1 MHNKAGERPQA
12 GFPAVPTPRTA
23 DPDLAMDQ
31 MISAPQTAPVDVTMD
46 NFMAEVIEG
55 SKTTPTIVQFWAPWC
70 GPCKQLG
77 PVLQKVVGASGSK
90 VRMVRVNIDDNQQI
104 AQQMRVQS
112 VPTVYGFV
120 DGQPVDGFAGAQP
133 ESNVK
138 QFVEK
143 LSSMGGAGADVASM
157 LETAE
162 AALASGDHGTAMI
175 QFQEVM
181 SAAPESIAALAGVV
195 RCLSASGDN
204 AGAREVIDQLNDEY
218 REDPAMQSAIAAV
231 ELAEKASES
240 AGELDAA
247 KAAVEADPNDLAAR
261 QEYALALYAVGAN
274 AEAMAQLLE
283 SIRIERGWNDDAA
296 RLQLLE
302 FFATLGAANPD
313 VIAAR
318 RKLSTLLFS

>member
-1 MHNKAGERPQA
+1 
-12 GFPAVPTPRTA
+12 
-23 DPDLAMDQ
+23 MDQ
-31 MISAPQTAPVDVTMD
+31 IISAPQSAPVDVTMD
-46 NFMAEVIEG
+46 NFMAEVIEA

-77 PVLQKVVGASGSK
+77 PVLEKVVGASGGK

-120 DGQPVDGFAGAQP
+120 DGQPADGFAGAQP

-157 LETAE
+157 LVAAE
-162 AALASGDHGTAMI
+162 AALASGDHGTAMM

-181 SAAPESIAALAGVV
+181 SAAPESVAALAGVV